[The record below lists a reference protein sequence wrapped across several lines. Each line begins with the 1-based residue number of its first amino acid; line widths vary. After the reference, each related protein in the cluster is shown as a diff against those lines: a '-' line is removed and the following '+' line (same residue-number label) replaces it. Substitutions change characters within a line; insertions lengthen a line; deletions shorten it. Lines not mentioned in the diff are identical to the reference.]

1 MGVSRVTQFI
11 HIEVP
16 ESLLQRLIDRS
27 QAEGITLN
35 ELCLRLLNAVP
46 LPAVRPLWPEGLE
59 VDGSTL
65 RPGDTP

>member
-1 MGVSRVTQFI
+1 MSQHL
-11 HIEVP
+11 HIEIP

-35 ELCLRLLNAVP
+35 ELCLRALRNTEDVYDQGEHYSN
-46 LPAVRPLWPEGLE
+46 RI
-59 VDGSTL
+59 L